1 MPASYR
7 LKRAMRFAAGLA
19 VLALLLAGCGGEQ
32 PEETPEVE
40 PGPAVIS
47 ATGQIV
53 PTQQA
58 MLSFSSGGQLAAL
71 LIEEGQV
78 VREGAVIARLD
89 TAVLDAEVARAEA
102 ALNVAVANLERA
114 RTGPHPEEVAEA
126 RANLAAAGAETNV
139 AAAQRDAVATSDVD
153 ESQIARTRAAIQ
165 EAAIEMEARRF
176 EWEWVSSTWIRP
188 EEYETYEWFELP
200 LLVDDARRR
209 YEDATRAF
217 WATEARLEELQRGPH
232 PGDIRAAEAEVS
244 ATGAEAGARQAELAL
259 AESAPRTEEIAVA
272 EAAVERALASL
283 ARTRLNRQQ
292 AELIAPFGGTVSR
305 VLVQPAQ
312 YVAPGEAV
320 AQIADLSHLRV
331 ETTDLSEI
339 DVAGIAVGD
348 PATVTFDAL
357 PGVTVQGTVTH
368 ISPRAEEGTGV
379 NFTVRIELDEIPP
392 AVRWGMTA
400 FVDIPLE

>member
-1 MPASYR
+1 MNPLANALAVDQR
-7 LKRAMRFAAGLA
+7 PHLLQIGLIGGIAGAAGA
-19 VLALLLAGCGGEQ
+19 VGGGER
-32 PEETPEVE
+32 PGDVE
-40 PGPAVIS
+40 RRDLGGGGGGRVAQDEAGGGRHRLRVLGPG
-47 ATGQIV
+47 
-53 PTQQA
+53 
-58 MLSFSSGGQLAAL
+58 
-71 LIEEGQV
+71 
-78 VREGAVIARLD
+78 R
-89 TAVLDAEVARAEA
+89 
-102 ALNVAVANLERA
+102 
-114 RTGPHPEEVAEA
+114 
-126 RANLAAAGAETNV
+126 AAAGV
-139 AAAQRDAVATSDVD
+139 DLILLAVATG
-153 ESQIARTRAAIQ
+153 SQIARTRAAIQ

-232 PGDIRAAEAEVS
+232 SGDIRAAEAEVS